1 MLANFQI
8 ENKRLKGS
16 KIKAQSIG
24 MNYAEIHFNLSFLV
38 QILVTNDGGGGGRR
52 VDRKNPFIGNLVD
65 G

>member
-38 QILVTNDGGGGGRR
+38 QILVTNDGRGGGESTE
-52 VDRKNPFIGNLVD
+52 KIPLSEI
-65 G
+65 